1 MKRQIRRGVFETN
14 SSSTH
19 SITMCMKSE
28 FEVWERGEVYLN
40 DGWWDL
46 NCTVDAKDKKF
57 ITKDEAIELIC
68 SLDYFDDDEDYLR
81 RLDKEE
87 FEDVLYEYDVY
98 SWNTFWHRACDWYEG
113 YTNEFTTENG
123 DEVVAFGYYGHS

>member
-1 MKRQIRRGVFETN
+1 MLQVRHGVFETN

-28 FEVWERGEVYLN
+28 FEVWERGEAYLN
-40 DGWWDL
+40 DGLWISS
-46 NCTVDAKDKKF
+46 CAIDAKDKKF

-68 SLDYFDDDEDYLR
+68 NEYCDKSKDYLSN
-81 RLDKEE
+81 LDKEE
-87 FEDVLYEYDVY
+87 FEDVLYEHYIY
-98 SWNTFWHRACDWYEG
+98 SWDTFWYRACDWYEG

-123 DEVVAFGYYGHS
+123 DEVVAFGYYGYS

>member
-1 MKRQIRRGVFETN
+1 MLQIRHGVFETN

-28 FEVWERGEVYLN
+28 FDAWERGEVYLN
-40 DGWWDL
+40 DGLWISS
-46 NCTVDAKDKKF
+46 CTIGAKNNKF

-68 SLDYFDDDEDYLR
+68 NEYRDKSKDYLSN
-81 RLDKEE
+81 LDKEE
-87 FEDVLYEYDVY
+87 FEDVLYEHYIY
-98 SWNTFWHRACDWYEG
+98 SWNTFWYRACDWYEG

-123 DEVVAFGYYGHS
+123 DEVVAFGYYGHN

>member
-1 MKRQIRRGVFETN
+1 MLQVRHGVFETN

-28 FEVWERGEVYLN
+28 FEVWERGEAYLN
-40 DGWWDL
+40 DGWWTSS
-46 NCTVDAKDKKF
+46 CVVDAKDKEF

-68 SLDYFDDDEDYLR
+68 SLDYFDNDEDYLR
-81 RLDKEE
+81 RLDNEE
-87 FEDVLYEYDVY
+87 FEDVLYEYDIY

-123 DEVVAFGYYGHS
+123 DEVVAFGYYGYS

>member
-1 MKRQIRRGVFETN
+1 MLQIRHGVFETN

-28 FEVWERGEVYLN
+28 FNAWEHGEVYLN
-40 DGWWDL
+40 DGWWIS
-46 NCTVDAKDKKF
+46 NCIVDAKDKKF

-68 SLDYFDDDEDYLR
+68 SLDYFDNDEDYLR
-81 RLDKEE
+81 RLDNEE
-87 FEDVLYEYDVY
+87 FEDVLYEYDIY
-98 SWNTFWHRACDWYEG
+98 SWNTLWHRACDWYEG

-123 DEVVAFGYYGHS
+123 DEVVAFGYYGYS